1 MKKIL
6 MTLTYGRACSRS
18 TKRTS
23 SFCARLIAAL
33 AAVLSCATTL
43 MAEPIS
49 PQTARQAATK
59 FLQAKGVSLKGE
71 AMRAASR
78 AMGRSTNGGEQ
89 TEASPYYVFNATASK
104 GFVVVSGDDC
114 VGDNLV
120 LGYTSQGSFDAEAIP
135 DNLQWWLDETARQIC
150 GLSRLGIK
158 TRAMQLHDDIA
169 PLLTSCWNQGDNTYN
184 PQNPYN
190 AFCPK
195 TDEKLCQTGC
205 MATALSQVMYYYRWP
220 RGPIAGELPAYT
232 MANGRVIE
240 ELPVTSFDWDN
251 MVDDYTAST
260 TEEQQAAVATLM
272 RYCGQL
278 VQMDYTP
285 QVSNGVIYDLDLLTG
300 VFGYA
305 PGVYA
310 AQSKEYSASGWD
322 ELLYS
327 ELREGRPLVYAGRSS
342 GGGHAFVIDG
352 YEVQEGEGYF
362 SVNWGWGGVANGFYK
377 INLLEPDT
385 SGAGGSTTQDGYN
398 IGQWVLVG
406 LQPQK
411 DTSAESYFYLNS
423 IDWNGGEDA
432 EEPSFAIIN
441 PSYRPGTFTIGL
453 AERNDDGTPDL
464 NRISITIEQEFPGF
478 SYASFESGENRGIVT
493 LPLSDDLFAGLTAG
507 SHKLVF
513 VNRESG
519 TSAPWRSVFGPNCYI
534 EVDIDDAGDVAGLV
548 LHPRPELSATA
559 SDIKIDGLKQWGIKN
574 TVTVTIQ
581 NTGADDYVGTVR
593 CGIYNVEGNELKWLA
608 SLSGAGIMADA
619 GETAELHY
627 YVSVPQAGKYVLVL
641 SRFGEDKDLTGTKL
655 DDVKKAPGY
664 VAHKSITVDELAF
677 YLQEVGYTERTDD
690 DGNPVHC
697 LDLVV
702 INQTPADYEAVVVC
716 RLFKANAE
724 GDYDPVEL
732 AGTTEFYVPLSL
744 ASNYWQSFPIVLPE
758 ALEPGEYSFQLLIAN
773 DFHSHLPRDYFVF
786 AGGPITVPEPT
797 GIRSVST
804 DNGPLIMDN
813 CWYDLNGRRLASKP
827 AAKGVYLYK
836 GKKIIIK

>member
-23 SFCARLIAAL
+23 SFGARLIAVF
-33 AAVLSCATTL
+33 AAVLCCATT
-43 MAEPIS
+43 MVAEPVS

-71 AMRAASR
+71 AMRAKSR

-89 TEASPYYVFNATASK
+89 TEACPYYVFNATASK

-120 LGYTSQGSFDAEAIP
+120 LGYTSQGSFDAEVIP
-135 DNLQWWLDETARQIC
+135 DNLQWWLDETARQISE
-150 GLSRLGIK
+150 LSRLGIK
-158 TRAMQLHDDIA
+158 TRALQLHDDIA
-169 PLLTSCWNQGDNTYN
+169 PLLTTIWNQGNNTYN

-195 TDEKLCQTGC
+195 TDGKLCLTGC

-220 RGPIAGELPAYT
+220 QGPIAGELPAYT
-232 MANGRVIE
+232 MVNGSVIE

-251 MVDDYTAST
+251 MVDDYIAST

-285 QVSNGVIYDLDLLTG
+285 EMSNGVIYDLDLLTG

-305 PGVYA
+305 PGVYM
-310 AQSKEYSASGWD
+310 AQSHEYSASGWD

-327 ELREGRPLVYAGRSS
+327 ELREGRPLVYAGRST
-342 GGGHAFVIDG
+342 GGGHAYVIDG
-352 YEVQEGEGYF
+352 YEVRDGEGYF

-377 INLLEPDT
+377 INLLEPDY
-385 SGAGGSTTQDGYN
+385 SGAGGSSTPDGYN
-398 IGQWVLVG
+398 IGQWALVG

-411 DTSAESYFYLNS
+411 DPSAESYFYLNS
-423 IDWNGGEDA
+423 SEWHGGEDA
-432 EEPSFAIIN
+432 EEPSFGMIN

-464 NRISITIEQEFPGF
+464 NRISTTIEQEFLGF
-478 SYASFESGENRGIVT
+478 VNASFASGEYNGVMT
-493 LPLSDDLFAGLTAG
+493 LPLSDDLFAGLTPG
-507 SHKLVF
+507 SHELVF

-534 EVDIDDAGDVAGLV
+534 EVEIDDAGDVAGLV

-559 SDIKIDGLKQWGIKN
+559 SDIKIDGLKQCGFIN
-574 TVTVTIQ
+574 TVTATIQ
-581 NTGADDYVGTVR
+581 NTGTDDYVGALD
-593 CGIYNVEGNELKWLA
+593 CGIFYVEDNELKGLA
-608 SLSGAGIMADA
+608 YFARAGIMADA

-627 YVSVPQAGKYVLVL
+627 YNVSVQQAGKYVLVL
-641 SRFGEDKDLTGTKL
+641 SRYGEDVDLTGTKL

-664 VAHKSITVDELAF
+664 VAHKQLTFDALAF
-677 YLQEVGYTERTDD
+677 YCLEAGYTERTGD
-690 DGNPVHC
+690 DGNPAYC
-697 LDLVV
+697 LDFVLL
-702 INQTPADYEAVVVC
+702 NETPMDYDAAVVC
-716 RLFKANAE
+716 KLFKPNAD

-732 AGTTEFYVPLSL
+732 AGTTEFYILLSL

-758 ALEPGEYSFQLLIAN
+758 ALEPGEYVFQLNIAN
-773 DFHSHLPRDYFVF
+773 DFHSLFPKDYFAF
-786 AGGPITVPEPT
+786 AGGTIIVPEPT
-797 GIRSVST
+797 GIKNVQCSMV
-804 DNGPLIMDN
+804 NGQSEN
-813 CWYDLNGRRLASKP
+813 WYDLNGRRLAGKP
-827 AAKGVYLYK
+827 TAKGVYLYK
-836 GKKIIIK
+836 GKKFIIK